1 MATVAVLVAGYAV
14 YQYRQEEAA
23 ETPAPQT
30 AASKSGATGMDA
42 ITYKIIG
49 ARGEVPAEKKGH
61 ADLVNVAELA
71 AVSHKGRNFG
81 SQFSLEDFT
90 KEISQKKIVF
100 FGEVHAVEKI
110 VKL

>member
-14 YQYRQEEAA
+14 YRYRQEEAA
-23 ETPAPQT
+23 ETPAPQK
-30 AASKSGATGMDA
+30 AAGKSGATGMDA

-49 ARGEVPAEKKGH
+49 TRGEVPAEKKDH
-61 ADLVNVAELA
+61 ADFVNVAEQA
-71 AVSHKGRNFG
+71 AVSQKGRNFG

-110 VKL
+110 V